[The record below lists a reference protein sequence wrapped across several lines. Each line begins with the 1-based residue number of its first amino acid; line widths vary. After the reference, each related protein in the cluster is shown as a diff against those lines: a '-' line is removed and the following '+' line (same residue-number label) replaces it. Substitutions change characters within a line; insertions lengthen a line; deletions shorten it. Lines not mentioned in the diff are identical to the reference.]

1 MSDKLSKIIIRKV
14 RNKNEFCVKLGGKEL
29 HRFNIKEDALNFK
42 REFEGKNSTLNEERP
57 SGSLGTSFRATS
69 FCGAQKEE
77 EKKKSK
83 LVQYP

>member
-57 SGSLGTSFRATS
+57 SG
-69 FCGAQKEE
+69 AQKEE
-77 EKKKSK
+77 EKKKIKTGSVSLK
-83 LVQYP
+83 K

>member
-42 REFEGKNSTLNEERP
+42 REFEGSAISEEIRPEQCSRTPFGTWKAPTLNEERP
-57 SGSLGTSFRATS
+57 SEIAESL
-69 FCGAQKEE
+69 
-77 EKKKSK
+77 KK
-83 LVQYP
+83 